1 MSLYSSEFLHLF
13 SNDEVRGISILVNGE
28 NKEFFL
34 RRLSYRT
41 CSVFRHKSQQMVYR
55 SEFDA
60 MMNANKPSFAFFKE
74 DVDKAEFYLLR
85 KSLCDS
91 MGELVFSE
99 DEDDKFNKFLDILDD
114 DIGNEF
120 VLEILKFNH
129 MLHADNEKDLIEAH
143 NKRVE
148 DEKKKLKP

>member
-13 SNDEVRGISILVNGE
+13 SNDEVREISVFVNDQ
-28 NKEFFL
+28 KKKFFL

-85 KSLCDS
+85 MSLCDE
-91 MGELVFSE
+91 MGELVFGKDD
-99 DEDDKFNKFLDILDD
+99 DENFNKFIDTVDD
-114 DIGNEF
+114 DIANQF

-129 MLHADNEKDLIEAH
+129 MIHADKEADLIEAH
-143 NKRVE
+143 NIRVD
-148 DEKKKLKP
+148 DEKKKLDC